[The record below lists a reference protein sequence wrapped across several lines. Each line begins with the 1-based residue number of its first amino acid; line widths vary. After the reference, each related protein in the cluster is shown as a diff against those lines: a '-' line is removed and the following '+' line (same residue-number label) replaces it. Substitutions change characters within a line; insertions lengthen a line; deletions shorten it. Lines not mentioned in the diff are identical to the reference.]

1 MFRNYLKVAL
11 RSLWKNKELSVLN
24 IGGLAIGL
32 TCSLMI
38 FVFVKDELSYD
49 RHHKVAANIY
59 RVDKDFINDDGTKIP
74 DATTQPPLA
83 TAMRRELPEIVE
95 ITRLHPSWGGTRV
108 VKYNDVEVAEG
119 GIWRVDSTF
128 FDVFTVPFIKGNPK
142 TALTDRNSIIVT
154 EST

>member
-24 IGGLAIGL
+24 IAGLAIGL

-49 RHHKVAANIY
+49 RHHKDAANIY
-59 RVDKDFINDDGTKIP
+59 CFVKDFINDDGTKIP

-119 GIWRVDSTF
+119 GIWRGGNTLF
-128 FDVFTVPFIKGNPK
+128 LLFTLSLFKNK
-142 TALTDRNSIIVT
+142 TRTPLPHRP
-154 EST
+154 

>member
-49 RHHKVAANIY
+49 RHHKDAANIY
-59 RVDKDFINDDGTKIP
+59 RVVKDFVNDDGPKYPTP
-74 DATTQPPLA
+74 QRSRLW
-83 TAMRRELPEIVE
+83 RRQCGANFRKSWRLPGCI
-95 ITRLHPSWGGTRV
+95 RV
-108 VKYNDVEVAEG
+108 GV
-119 GIWRVDSTF
+119 
-128 FDVFTVPFIKGNPK
+128 VPGW
-142 TALTDRNSIIVT
+142 
-154 EST
+154 